1 MTRKRPARG
10 VDGDRGAGEV
20 TAPLKRGPWTPEE
33 DEVLARFVAKEGNGR
48 WRTLPRRA
56 GLLRCGKSC
65 RLRWMNYLRPDIKRS
80 PIANDEEDLILR
92 LHRLLGNR
100 WSLIAGRLPGRTD
113 NEIKNYWNSHLSKK
127 LIAQGIDPRT
137 HRPLAAAA
145 DHSHAAAVATSDK
158 TASPAKSPGLAP
170 PPVQPCSPV
179 AGTGI
184 GDDRAHPAGEG
195 GDFAGLLSPPD
206 AEDFERFGDHQF
218 CAEDAAAPGFD
229 MGCASAIVDD
239 DDFSSFLDSLIND
252 EQFVDYFVE
261 GNDQEH
267 ANGEIGQGHVL
278 ELKQ

>member
-33 DEVLARFVAKEGNGR
+33 DEVLA
-48 WRTLPRRA
+48 
-56 GLLRCGKSC
+56 
-65 RLRWMNYLRPDIKRS
+65 
-80 PIANDEEDLILR
+80 
-92 LHRLLGNR
+92 R

-145 DHSHAAAVATSDK
+145 DHSHAAADAASDK
-158 TASPAKSPGLAP
+158 TASPAEPPGLAP

-179 AGTGI
+179 AGTGT
-184 GDDRAHPAGEG
+184 GDDRAHPAGGG
-195 GDFAGLLSPPD
+195 GDFAWILSPPD
-206 AEDFERFGDHQF
+206 AEGFERFGDQF
-218 CAEDAAAPGFD
+218 CAEDAAGGFD
-229 MGCASAIVDD
+229 IGCASAIVDD
-239 DDFSSFLDSLIND
+239 DEFSSFLDSLIND

-267 ANGEIGQGHVL
+267 ANGEIGQGRVL